1 MTDRRDKRRRRRP
14 ASAGRAATHAAYA
27 AALRAGVLRYGRA
40 VRTGHRH
47 PDERAEA
54 QRRACRGRAGDD
66 E

>member
-14 ASAGRAATHAAYA
+14 ASASRAVTHNAYQ
-27 AALRAGVLRYGRA
+27 AALRAGVLRCGRA
-40 VRTGHRH
+40 TPAGHRH

>member
-14 ASAGRAATHAAYA
+14 ATASRTATHAAYKV
-27 AALRAGVLRYGRA
+27 ALRAGVLRCGRA
-40 VRTGHRH
+40 VPAGHRH

-54 QRRACRGRAGDD
+54 RRRACRGRAGDD

>member
-14 ASAGRAATHAAYA
+14 ATASRTATHSAYET
-27 AALRAGVLRYGRA
+27 ALRAGVLRCGRA
-40 VRTGHRH
+40 VPAGHRH
-47 PDERAEA
+47 PDARAEA